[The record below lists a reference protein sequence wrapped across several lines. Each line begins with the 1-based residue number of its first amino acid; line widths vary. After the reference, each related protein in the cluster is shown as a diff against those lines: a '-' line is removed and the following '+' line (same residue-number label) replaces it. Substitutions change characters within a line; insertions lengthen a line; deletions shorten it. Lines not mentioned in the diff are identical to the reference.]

1 MTPDKV
7 QFLKDVLSVPT
18 KTYREGLMVEY
29 ISTWLKQKEIPFY
42 VDEHLN
48 VYATKQND
56 PTIEHFPCVVA
67 HTDTVHNLDSI
78 NVKEEMLPNASGELK
93 QSLMI
98 KLVYS
103 HVCCCWMNSRTSK
116 PRSLSVKKQD
126 VTDQVKQILSSSK
139 MLGMLLSLMPLRTGW

>member
-56 PTIEHFPCVVA
+56 PTI
-67 HTDTVHNLDSI
+67 
-78 NVKEEMLPNASGELK
+78 
-93 QSLMI
+93 
-98 KLVYS
+98 
-103 HVCCCWMNSRTSK
+103 
-116 PRSLSVKKQD
+116 
-126 VTDQVKQILSSSK
+126 
-139 MLGMLLSLMPLRTGW
+139 